1 MIWQIHSMRNI
12 ILIVLLLV
20 SNQAVFAQMVAKK
33 TLPLSQKPEPIG
45 YKLSFIITESGDTL
59 PIVNLTSV
67 TISEERSFASKRE
80 ARKWSRLKR
89 DVAKVYPYS
98 KLAGKKLKFYNDL
111 MEGKSEREQKR
122 LMSKAEDELKEEF
135 EDDIR
140 NMTLNQGRIL
150 IKLIDRETGNSSYD
164 LVKDLR
170 GTFQAFFWQ
179 SIARIFK
186 TNLKSSF
193 NPAAN
198 SEDKMIE
205 DIIETIENGT
215 FVN

>member
-1 MIWQIHSMRNI
+1 MRN
-12 ILIVLLLV
+12 LIFLLPFFLCA
-20 SNQAVFAQMVAKK
+20 SEGLSQMVAKK
-33 TLPLSQKPEPIG
+33 TLSLSQQPVQVG
-45 YKLSFIITESGDTL
+45 YKVSYIITESGDTL
-59 PIVNLTSV
+59 PVVNLTSV
-67 TISEERSFASKRE
+67 VISEERSFSSKRE

-98 KLAGKKLKFYNDL
+98 KLAGKKLKSYNDL
-111 MEGKSEREQKR
+111 MIGKSEREQKR
-122 LMSKAEDELKEEF
+122 LMEKAEDELKEEF

-140 NMTLNQGRIL
+140 NMTINQGRIL
-150 IKLIDRETGNSSYD
+150 IKLIDRETGNSSYE

-179 SIARIFK
+179 SLARIFK
-186 TNLKSSF
+186 TNLKSSY
-193 NPAAN
+193 NPQAN

>member
-1 MIWQIHSMRNI
+1 MRKL
-12 ILIVLLLV
+12 ILILSAVLFCLAG
-20 SNQAVFAQMVAKK
+20 QAQIMGTQADK
-33 TLPLSQKPEPIG
+33 LSESPKQVG
-45 YKLSFIITESGDTL
+45 YKLSFVITESGDTL
-59 PIVNLTSV
+59 PVVNLTYV
-67 TISEERSFASKRE
+67 TISEERTFANKRE

-98 KLAGKKLKFYNDL
+98 KLAGKKLKHYNDL
-111 MEGKSEREQKR
+111 MQGKSEKEQKK
-122 LMSKAEDELKEEF
+122 LMEQAEEDLKAEF

-150 IKLIDRETGNSSYD
+150 IKLIDRETGNSSYA

-179 SIARIFK
+179 SIARIFS
-186 TNLKSSF
+186 TNLKESY
-193 NPAAN
+193 NPHTN
-198 SEDKMIE
+198 KEDKMIE

-215 FVN
+215 FTN